1 MKALGLFLF
10 ASVLAIFGT
19 QMAFATNTP
28 CSGHKGG
35 ISRCQGSTFICNDG
49 SVSASKKNCAAYMSG
64 SSDQPLGL
72 IDGGSGEMSPAARE
86 SAAAGVDFSASARA
100 AATTAQPIAGERAI
114 CGTSDA
120 FGAKG
125 SLRFL
130 FTAPSPDRCLRAL
143 FDPAGTTSRNTL
155 YIFRIYTLTHR
166 HARP

>member
-1 MKALGLFLF
+1 LKALGLFLF

-72 IDGGSGEMSPAARE
+72 IDGGSGEMSPA
-86 SAAAGVDFSASARA
+86 G
-100 AATTAQPIAGERAI
+100 AGECSCRSGLFCI
-114 CGTSDA
+114 GPRGGHYCTTDSGRKSY
-120 FGAKG
+120 
-125 SLRFL
+125 LR
-130 FTAPSPDRCLRAL
+130 
-143 FDPAGTTSRNTL
+143 N
-155 YIFRIYTLTHR
+155 
-166 HARP
+166 